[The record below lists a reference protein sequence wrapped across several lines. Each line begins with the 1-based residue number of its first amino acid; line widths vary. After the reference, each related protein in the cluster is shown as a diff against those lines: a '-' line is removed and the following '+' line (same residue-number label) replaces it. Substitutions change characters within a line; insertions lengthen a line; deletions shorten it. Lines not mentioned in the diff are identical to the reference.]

1 MSSTQVQLADLPRSG
16 YCHSD
21 CGSDAGSTTTT
32 GTTTTDRTTTTTD
45 GGPSSDDDSLSI
57 TSNSNTTSKGGL
69 FSDDGSSLITSTI
82 TNATTTT
89 NGSPNSDDGSS
100 KRTTVG
106 NNTSNGGPFSED
118 PFCLMVYVDDE
129 MAACEEHLK
138 VIRQQ
143 REVLLQNE
151 QLAARCAANVERAEE
166 ELRRVAAFARE
177 CQVPWAYAFLGKTLG
192 ENAKAAR
199 REQEAKLRG
208 LLSGAMYKFES
219 ARLRCE
225 RTRGMVGA
233 IRRALEALRERA
245 NEPWSVVSELR
256 ERQIEVYQYSDS
268 KICIKVRH
276 EGEPPRT
283 EVLEAH
289 KRGKKFWEQQQ
300 VLMRDVLE
308 MERVLMSTAT
318 KCTVAAGEVRG
329 FKEKGLDGMIRGVKR
344 VVDAMKKKEAS
355 ENGCETSLWGN
366 LRAVNWSRMRFW

>member
-1 MSSTQVQLADLPRSG
+1 MSHTQVQLADLPRSG

-32 GTTTTDRTTTTTD
+32 GTTTTDCATTTTD

-57 TSNSNTTSKGGL
+57 TSNSTTTSIGGL
-69 FSDDGSSLITSTI
+69 LPDDGSSLTTSTI
-82 TNATTTT
+82 TTATATT

-100 KRTTVG
+100 KRTTAG

-129 MAACEEHLK
+129 MTACEEHLE

-143 REVLLQNE
+143 REVLLQNDH
-151 QLAARCAANVERAEE
+151 LAARCAENIKRAEE
-166 ELRRVAAFARE
+166 ELRRVAAFARQ
-177 CQVPWAYAFLGKTLG
+177 CKVPWAYAFWVKNLG
-192 ENAKAAR
+192 EDAKAAR

-208 LLSGAMYKFES
+208 LLSGVMYKFES

-225 RTRGMVGA
+225 RTRGIVRA

-245 NEPWSVVSELR
+245 NEPWGVVSELR
-256 ERQIEVYQYSDS
+256 ERQVEVYRYADA

-289 KRGKKFWEQQQ
+289 KRGTKFWEQQQ
-300 VLMRDVLE
+300 RLTRDVLE
-308 MERVLMSTAT
+308 METVLMSTAT
-318 KCTVAAGEVRG
+318 KCTVAAGDMRSVS
-329 FKEKGLDGMIRGVKR
+329 EKGLEGMIRGVKR
-344 VVDAMKKKEAS
+344 VVDAMKKREAS

-366 LRAVNWSRMRFW
+366 LRAINWSRMRI